1 MAAGRT
7 VSPSANPSA
16 AATAQHTAAMNRYLN
31 IILPSP
37 APSERRQPIIARS
50 SSIMRV
56 IVVMT
61 TSAATRMK
69 NTGNTAAMTDTFS
82 Q

>member
-1 MAAGRT
+1 M
-7 VSPSANPSA
+7 
-16 AATAQHTAAMNRYLN
+16 
-31 IILPSP
+31 
-37 APSERRQPIIARS
+37 IARS
-50 SSIMRV
+50 SSIIRV